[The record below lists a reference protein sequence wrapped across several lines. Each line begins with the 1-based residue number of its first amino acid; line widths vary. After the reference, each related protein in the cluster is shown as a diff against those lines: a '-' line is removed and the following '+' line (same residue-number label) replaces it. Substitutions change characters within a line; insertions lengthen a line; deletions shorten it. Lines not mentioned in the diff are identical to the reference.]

1 MNGTPLEFSWP
12 ERSEI
17 EEALI
22 LERALGIGPFEVL
35 VCQDLN
41 AEPGRRNDDTD
52 PPTLVLHDGRWESP
66 GGYALGAP
74 FETIPDPGDLPR
86 ERMERVM
93 AALGVDGEEYAD
105 FLERSGIDGSA
116 PFSQTEMF
124 EEFVDCLL
132 VDLRGVPA
140 LKTPGAS
147 CDEYL
152 DALKGVYEA
161 LGLPAGRFSVTD
173 RWQRH
178 KTECLVVLTAGWAAR
193 TFEDRKLPSGQLET
207 EIRMLRERMTQQV
220 NGEIYR
226 VEIRDAD
233 TGDSLDVVGGLWG
246 VGDVEEHLRE
256 NLPELAETL
265 VQRRAPE
272 GLSDPG
278 L

>member
-93 AALGVDGEEYAD
+93 AALGVDGKSMPISWSGPGSTAVRPSRRRRCS
-105 FLERSGIDGSA
+105 RSS
-116 PFSQTEMF
+116 
-124 EEFVDCLL
+124 
-132 VDLRGVPA
+132 
-140 LKTPGAS
+140 
-147 CDEYL
+147 
-152 DALKGVYEA
+152 
-161 LGLPAGRFSVTD
+161 
-173 RWQRH
+173 W
-178 KTECLVVLTAGWAAR
+178 TACWSICAV
-193 TFEDRKLPSGQLET
+193 S
-207 EIRMLRERMTQQV
+207 
-220 NGEIYR
+220 
-226 VEIRDAD
+226 
-233 TGDSLDVVGGLWG
+233 
-246 VGDVEEHLRE
+246 
-256 NLPELAETL
+256 
-265 VQRRAPE
+265 RR
-272 GLSDPG
+272 
-278 L
+278 